1 MQYLIDN
8 FENSFACLF
17 ERNMF
22 VWLVVYLCVFFHMI
36 TLGQPSS
43 CDSAIK
49 LLLMRMSMELVL
61 EKVIFV
67 IIFSETS
74 GN

>member
-1 MQYLIDN
+1 MV
-8 FENSFACLF
+8 S
-17 ERNMF
+17 
-22 VWLVVYLCVFFHMI
+22 CVCVCFFHMI